1 MVSYC
6 HTHISAFW
14 FISISIELFT
24 ASKCVFNAPPPKKKH
39 THTHTHAHM
48 YTQNLPSHMM
58 MNKGEMSQNSSSRP
72 NPRCLTK
79 IHIPVWLFSMDFWYH
94 VDCVLYLWIIQ
105 TQTSIRLMTT
115 RSSKK
120 ETEKQTKEQK
130 AYGGILL
137 NITKEKCVQ
146 WIKEKKYLDYPVM
159 KNVLVVQCQCNY
171 WLFKTGSPLTQ

>member
-1 MVSYC
+1 M
-6 HTHISAFW
+6 H
-14 FISISIELFT
+14 
-24 ASKCVFNAPPPKKKH
+24 
-39 THTHTHAHM
+39 
-48 YTQNLPSHMM
+48 TQNLPSHMM

-72 NPRCLTK
+72 NPRCWTK

-94 VDCVLYLWIIQ
+94 VDCALYLWIIQ

-137 NITKEKCVQ
+137 KTSPKKNVFNEFKKKISWLSCDEKCFGCTMSMQLLIVQ
-146 WIKEKKYLDYPVM
+146 NWVSPDTVISSVL
-159 KNVLVVQCQCNY
+159 KNFSKLSLN
-171 WLFKTGSPLTQ
+171 